1 MADRKKIT
9 LPDLFAKMSDGVPIT
24 MITCYD
30 YAMAYLVE
38 KAGIDMV
45 LTGDSLGMTMLG
57 YEGTLPVT
65 MDDMIRHTAAVRRG
79 SPTSWL
85 IGDMPYMSYQ
95 PSDETAVRNAG
106 RFMAETGC
114 DAVKLEG
121 GRQMA
126 SRLKAIA
133 EAGIPVMGHLGLT
146 PQSVSALGGFK
157 VQGRGAG
164 QAARI
169 VEDAR
174 ILEEAGAFSIL
185 FEMIPDRVQQIITER
200 AHIPIISLGSG
211 PHAHGQLLIFHD
223 MFGLYPRF
231 KPKMAKVFGNAGEVI
246 LNGLKQYVAEVTGHQ
261 FPQPE
266 NWFGIKDEQ
275 LAELEKMLDG
285 HPIDELEAAL

>member
-1 MADRKKIT
+1 MTDRKKVT
-9 LPDLFAKMSDGVPIT
+9 LPDLQKKMTGGVPIT

-30 YAMAYLVE
+30 YSMAHLVE
-38 KAGIDMV
+38 QAGVDMV
-45 LTGDSLGMTMLG
+45 LVGDSLGMTMLG

-65 MDDMIRHTAAVRRG
+65 MDDMMRHTQAVRRG

-114 DAVKLEG
+114 DSVKLEG

-126 SRLKAIA
+126 SRLRAIA

-146 PQSVSALGGFK
+146 PQSVSALGGFR
-157 VQGRGAG
+157 VQGKGWE

-174 ILEEAGAFSIL
+174 ILEESGAFSIL
-185 FEMIPDRVQQIITER
+185 FEMIPDRVQAVITER
-200 AHIPIISLGSG
+200 AKIPIISLGSG
-211 PHAHGQLLIFHD
+211 PQAHGQLLIFHD

-231 KPKMAKVFGNAGEVI
+231 KPKMAKVYGNAGEVI
-246 LNGLKQYVAEVTGHQ
+246 LNGLKQYVAEVTGKQ

-266 NWFGIKDEQ
+266 HWFGIKDDQ
-275 LAELEKMLDG
+275 LADLKRWLED
-285 HPIDELEAAL
+285 DDRARVV